1 MSGASDDSTPV
12 VNHWSGNGVGEA
24 FTLEI
29 SYDASKYQKAAVTIN
44 LRRNATTGLTE
55 SMESTWS
62 WSPRNKYGDGK
73 EKVTAAV
80 RACGFFT
87 PALIGAAAV
96 SLKSQPLSNFF
107 TPPPRTSQTAK
118 AAATSSSEAA
128 TSSAAPATAASPSA
142 CSAAAMAAA
151 AAEAE
156 VAAAEAA
163 APATAASPSA
173 CSAAEVAASL
183 AAAAALA
190 AEELVERPRAP
201 LKQMRDVLRE
211 AGLGDESLAQIRDCP
226 GHLLAQLPEGPA
238 AVHYPWGIHAAPIK
252 ALAWTL
258 PNDSGAVFARAT
270 EAPRRAPCMRYVVVD
285 DMAVDPPEPCPPC
298 QLLGTLVRLGDL
310 QSRAGNETLPPQLNN
325 HRLTFAQMGA
335 KLKKQKAES
344 SLERLKQWHLG
355 YRLRIA
361 HSCE

>member
-258 PNDSGAVFARAT
+258 PNDSGAVFGI
-270 EAPRRAPCMRYVVVD
+270 CM
-285 DMAVDPPEPCPPC
+285 
-298 QLLGTLVRLGDL
+298 
-310 QSRAGNETLPPQLNN
+310 
-325 HRLTFAQMGA
+325 
-335 KLKKQKAES
+335 
-344 SLERLKQWHLG
+344 
-355 YRLRIA
+355 
-361 HSCE
+361 